1 MKIYEQIEKAMNVI
15 CILEPV
21 TDYQVQIV
29 RNSSNQL
36 GAMIDI
42 RRQLKNDV
50 RCFLEPQKEL
60 PDRNHIVYGILLACG
75 WRKIGEWKPHESIN

>member
-1 MKIYEQIEKAMNVI
+1 MEICEQIEQAMNII

-42 RRQLKNDV
+42 RRQLKSDV

-60 PDRNHIVYGILLACG
+60 PDRNHIVYGVLLACG
-75 WRKIGEWKPHESIN
+75 WKVTGSWTSHELLN